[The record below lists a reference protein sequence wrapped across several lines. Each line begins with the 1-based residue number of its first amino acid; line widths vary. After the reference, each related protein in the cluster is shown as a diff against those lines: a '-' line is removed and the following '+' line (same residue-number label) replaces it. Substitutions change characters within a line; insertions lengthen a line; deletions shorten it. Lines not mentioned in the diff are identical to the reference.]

1 MSNFFSKSPDY
12 YALFEKGISITCKA
26 AKVLKKSFGDGKIDK
41 IEIVQLKEVEHEG
54 DKHVHE
60 CFNLIADAFIT
71 PISSTDMMNLV
82 NAVEAI
88 TDSINE
94 IGNQIYMMHISES
107 NETVDQ
113 FVNLI
118 VESCDGLLLLLTDFK
133 HFQKNMKK
141 IKEMTVHINH
151 LEERGDEVYIE
162 GMRALFHPDKDIPL
176 IDIIRLQNLYNTLEK
191 ALDRCE
197 DVADIVEQI
206 IITNT

>member
-1 MSNFFSKSPDY
+1 MSNFFSKGPDY

-82 NAVEAI
+82 NAIESI

-107 NETVDQ
+107 NDTVDL
-113 FVNLI
+113 FVDLI
-118 VESCDGLLLLLTDFK
+118 DQSCDGLLVLLTDFK

-151 LEERGDEVYIE
+151 LEERGDEVYNE
-162 GMRALFHPDKDIPL
+162 GMRALFHPGNAISPL
-176 IDIIRLQNLYNTLEK
+176 DIIRLQNLYNTLEK

>member
-1 MSNFFSKSPDY
+1 MSNFFSKGPDY
-12 YALFEKGISITCKA
+12 YALFEKGISISCKA
-26 AKVLKKSFGDGKIDK
+26 AKVLKKSFGDSKIDR

-60 CFNLIADAFIT
+60 CFRLIADAFIT

-82 NAVEAI
+82 NAIECI

-107 NETVDQ
+107 NSTVDQ
-113 FVNLI
+113 LVDLI
-118 VESCDGLLLLLTDFK
+118 DQSCDGLLVLLTDFK
-133 HFQKNMKK
+133 HFLKNMKK
-141 IKEMTVHINH
+141 IKEMAVHINH
-151 LEERGDEVYIE
+151 LEERGDEIYNE
-162 GMRALFHPDKDIPL
+162 GLRSLFDPENNIPL
-176 IDIIRLQNLYNTLEK
+176 IDIVRLQNLYRTLENC
-191 ALDRCE
+191 LDSCE

>member
-1 MSNFFSKSPDY
+1 MSSLFSKGPDY

-26 AKVLKKSFGDGKIDK
+26 AKVLKKSFGDGKINK

-71 PISSTDMMNLV
+71 PISSMDMMNLV
-82 NAVEAI
+82 NAIECI

-113 FVNLI
+113 MVDLI
-118 VESCDGLLLLLTDFK
+118 DQSCAGLLVLLTDFK

-141 IKEMTVHINH
+141 IKEMTVQINH
-151 LEERGDEVYIE
+151 LEERGDEIYNE
-162 GMRALFHPDKDIPL
+162 GMRSLFFPSNNKSP

-206 IITNT
+206 IISNT

>member
-1 MSNFFSKSPDY
+1 MSNFFSRGPDY

-82 NAVEAI
+82 NAIESI
-88 TDSINE
+88 TDSIND

-107 NETVDQ
+107 NEIVDQ
-113 FVNLI
+113 FVDLI
-118 VESCDGLLLLLTDFK
+118 DQSCDGLLVLLTDFK

-151 LEERGDEVYIE
+151 LEERGDGIYNE
-162 GMRALFHPDKDIPL
+162 GMRSLFQPANDISPL
-176 IDIIRLQNLYNTLEK
+176 DIIRLQNLYDTLEK

>member
-41 IEIVQLKEVEHEG
+41 IEIIQLKEVEHEG

-113 FVNLI
+113 FVDLI

>member
-1 MSNFFSKSPDY
+1 MSNFFSKGPDY

-71 PISSTDMMNLV
+71 PISSSDMMSLV
-82 NAVEAI
+82 NAIECI

-113 FVNLI
+113 MVDLI
-118 VESCDGLLLLLTDFK
+118 DESCEGLLVLLTEFK

-141 IKEMTVHINH
+141 IKELTVQINH
-151 LEERGDEVYIE
+151 LEEKGDEVYNE
-162 GMRALFHPDKDIPL
+162 GMRALFHPGKEIPL
-176 IDIIRLQNLYNTLEK
+176 IDIVRLQNLYITLEK

-206 IITNT
+206 IISNT

>member
-1 MSNFFSKSPDY
+1 MSNFFSKGPDY

-26 AKVLKKSFGDGKIDK
+26 AYVLKKSFGDGKIDK

-82 NAVEAI
+82 NAIESI

-113 FVNLI
+113 FVDLI
-118 VESCDGLLLLLTDFK
+118 VQSCDGLLVLLTDFK
-133 HFQKNMKK
+133 HFQKHMKK

-151 LEERGDEVYIE
+151 LEERGDGVYIE

-197 DVADIVEQI
+197 DVADIIEQI

>member
-1 MSNFFSKSPDY
+1 MSSFFSKGPDY
-12 YALFEKGISITCKA
+12 FGLFETGIVITCKA
-26 AKVLKKSFGDGKIDK
+26 AKVLKKSFGDGQIDK
-41 IEIVQLKEVEHEG
+41 IEIAQLKEVEHEG

-71 PISSTDMMNLV
+71 PISSADMMNLV
-82 NAVEAI
+82 GAIECI

-107 NETVDQ
+107 NETVDRM
-113 FVNLI
+113 VDLI
-118 VESCDGLLLLLTDFK
+118 VESCDGLKLLLADFK
-133 HFQKNMKK
+133 HFQKNMKR
-141 IKEMTVHINH
+141 IREMTVQINH
-151 LEERGDEVYIE
+151 LEEKGDGIYNE
-162 GMRALFHPDKDIPL
+162 GMRALFHPAKNMPL

-206 IITNT
+206 IISNT